1 MLFLHQ
7 SEDTDLRKKFACKP
21 EQGEDIRVNIGIKV
35 RLRSYNGS
43 PSTNPDKK
51 TPLVAKNEQKL
62 LAKNSPLAAF

>member
-35 RLRSYNGS
+35 RLRNDNGS
-43 PSTNPDKK
+43 SSTNPDKK